1 MTTYAQLIVSPKHKN
16 QGMPELMTAIYRQ
29 YANHQKSF
37 VGFPMIHNGEITI
50 KLDKE
55 LNVEEF
61 EKISNVLS
69 QTGLVADVKIGIT
82 ILHDNDDED
91 YDIQEF

>member
-1 MTTYAQLIVSPKHKN
+1 MTMYEQLIVTPKHKN
-16 QGMPELMTAIYRQ
+16 QDMPELMTAIYRQ

-61 EKISNVLS
+61 EKISAILN

-82 ILHDNDDED
+82 ILHDDEED
-91 YDIQEF
+91 YEVQEF

>member
-1 MTTYAQLIVSPKHKN
+1 MTMYAQLIVTPKHKN
-16 QGMPELMTAIYRQ
+16 QDMPELMTEIYRQ

-61 EKISNVLS
+61 EKISAVLN

-82 ILHDNDDED
+82 ILHDDEED
-91 YDIQEF
+91 YEVQEF